1 MIRRPP
7 RSTRTDTLFPY
18 TTLFR
23 SRARHPRPA
32 VAGHREDRSA
42 QDHPQQDRD
51 RRSHLHQPVRSEEH
65 TSELQSLMRISYAVF
80 CLKKKTKEN
89 IKTTRKHIT
98 IICIRISTR
107 HTPVLILRST
117 ELDTRL
123 Y

>member
-23 SRARHPRPA
+23 SMDKMGGVIADVQMAPVSPLEIVVGFVLSAASCGLASGALVA
-32 VAGHREDRSA
+32 VGTALLVDYS
-42 QDHPQQDRD
+42 
-51 RRSHLHQPVRSEEH
+51 RSEEH

-89 IKTTRKHIT
+89 N
-98 IICIRISTR
+98 RILCSAIER
-107 HTPVLILRST
+107 A
-117 ELDTRL
+117 
-123 Y
+123 